1 MATSLQKY
9 CLAVPSVVLKETIFI
24 QQIIL
29 IASSLDPKRRKLGQT
44 RAVVLLPPGGKNWQ
58 LAFKS
63 TATKYNDMAIISGQ
77 SLWKKTSQIQEK
89 KGKQNYRK
97 VGPTTPSIPRRSPI
111 QVLTWPNVA

>member
-9 CLAVPSVVLKETIFI
+9 CFTVPSVVLKETIFI

-89 KGKQNYRK
+89 KENITIEKEGLRHQ
-97 VGPTTPSIPRRSPI
+97 VFPGGHPSKY
-111 QVLTWPNVA
+111 